1 MDNNIQ
7 HKKQIA
13 RPTYPTLAQVRD
25 SSKHSSIAKS
35 AAVVAVIASMAMG
48 AAACGEETGK
58 YKGDNIGEKIAS
70 IRESQKC
77 GYEISGEVSVDGVA
91 TAYTDH
97 TTSGEVQIMGET
109 TEETTEMELD
119 GETEV
124 FTEDITY
131 EGDIQQAPTE

>member
-58 YKGDNIGEKIAS
+58 YKGDNIGEKFAS
-70 IRESQKC
+70 VRESQKC

-91 TAYTDH
+91 P
-97 TTSGEVQIMGET
+97 SES
-109 TEETTEMELD
+109 TEMQLD
-119 GETEV
+119 GETETMV
-124 FTEDITY
+124 STEEITY
-131 EGDIQQAPTE
+131 EGDMQQAPTE